1 MEQLKR
7 MALFAT
13 VVDKGSMVA
22 AADALGMTASAVSQQ
37 IRRLEESTQLSLLHR
52 TTRRLTLT
60 EAGAQ
65 LYQSCRQIVELAEQA
80 EQRLA
85 ELRDAP
91 VGELRIAAPVGFSGH
106 LVTSALA
113 PLLLAH
119 PQLSLRLFFQDEQID
134 LVEQRIDL
142 AIRVG
147 SQEDS
152 SLVAR
157 HVGDWPMLLCAAP
170 SYLARCARIDGPE
183 HLSGLDWLSLGH
195 ERGGQLTLHGPGGAL
210 QRLRVEGRVVCNNIL
225 SVREFTLA
233 GMGVSLQPEPE
244 VRDLLARGEL
254 LVLLPQWQP
263 SGIGVYLVT
272 PRRDAQPAKV
282 RYAIEALRRA
292 LGASSLGL
300 PYKGVK
306 TPMEARSAR

>member
-13 VVDKGSMVA
+13 VVEKGSMVA
-22 AADALGMTASAVSQQ
+22 AGEALGMTASAVSQQ
-37 IRRLEESTQLSLLHR
+37 IRKLEEGTQVSLLHR

-60 EAGAQ
+60 EAGEQ
-65 LYQSCRQIVELAEQA
+65 LYQSCRQIVQLAEQA

-106 LVTSALA
+106 LVTDALA
-113 PLLLAH
+113 PLLRAH

-134 LVEQRIDL
+134 LIEQRIDL

-147 SQEDS
+147 SLEDS
-152 SLVAR
+152 SLVGR
-157 HVGDWPMLLCAAP
+157 HIGDWPMLLCAAP
-170 SYLARCARIDGPE
+170 SYLARCGLIDSPE
-183 HLSGLDWLSLGH
+183 RLSELDWLSLGH
-195 ERGGQLTLHGPGGAL
+195 ERGGQVTLHGPGGAL

-225 SVREFTLA
+225 SVRQFTLA
-233 GMGVSLQPEPE
+233 GMGLSLQPEPE
-244 VRDLLARGEL
+244 IRELLARGEL
-254 LVLLPQWQP
+254 LAVLPQWQP
-263 SGIGVYLVT
+263 APIGLHLVT

-282 RYAIEALRRA
+282 RYAIEALRR
-292 LGASSLGL
+292 SLVAG
-300 PYKGVK
+300 
-306 TPMEARSAR
+306 

>member
-13 VVDKGSMVA
+13 VVEKGSMVA
-22 AADALGMTASAVSQQ
+22 AGEALGMTASAVSQQ
-37 IRRLEESTQLSLLHR
+37 IRKLEEGTQVSLLHR

-60 EAGAQ
+60 EAGEQ
-65 LYQSCRQIVELAEQA
+65 LYQSCRQIVQLAEQA

-106 LVTSALA
+106 LVTDALA
-113 PLLLAH
+113 PLLRAH

-134 LVEQRIDL
+134 LIEQRIDL

-147 SQEDS
+147 SLEDS
-152 SLVAR
+152 SLVGR
-157 HVGDWPMLLCAAP
+157 HIGDWPMLLCAAP
-170 SYLARCARIDGPE
+170 SYLARCGPIDSPE
-183 HLSGLDWLSLGH
+183 RLSELDWLSLGH
-195 ERGGQLTLHGPGGAL
+195 ERGGQVTLHGPGGAL

-225 SVREFTLA
+225 SVRQFTLA
-233 GMGVSLQPEPE
+233 GMGLSLQPEPE
-244 VRDLLARGEL
+244 IRELLASSEL
-254 LVLLPQWQP
+254 LAVLPQWQP
-263 SGIGVYLVT
+263 APIGLHLVT

-282 RYAIEALRRA
+282 RYAIEALRR
-292 LGASSLGL
+292 SLVSG
-300 PYKGVK
+300 
-306 TPMEARSAR
+306 

>member
-7 MALFAT
+7 MALFAA
-13 VVDKGSMVA
+13 VVEKGSMVA
-22 AADALGMTASAVSQQ
+22 AAEALGMTASAVSQQ
-37 IRRLEESTQLSLLHR
+37 IRKLEQSTQVSLLHR
-52 TTRRLTLT
+52 TTRRLSLT

-65 LYQSCRQIVELAEQA
+65 LYQSCRQIVQLAEQA

-106 LVTSALA
+106 LVTDALT
-113 PLLLAH
+113 PLLRAH

-134 LVEQRIDL
+134 LIEQRIDL

-147 SQEDS
+147 SLEDS

-157 HVGDWPMLLCAAP
+157 HIGDWPMLLCAAP
-170 SYLARCARIDGPE
+170 SYLARCGAIDGPE
-183 HLSGLDWLSLGH
+183 QLSGLDWLSLGP
-195 ERGGQLTLHGPGGAL
+195 ERGSQLSLHGPGGAV

-225 SVREFTLA
+225 SVRQFTLA
-233 GMGVSLQPEPE
+233 GMGLSLQPEPE
-244 VRDLLARGEL
+244 IRELLARGEL
-254 LVLLPQWQP
+254 LAVLPQWRP
-263 SGIGVYLVT
+263 AAIGLHLVT

-292 LGASSLGL
+292 LVAG
-300 PYKGVK
+300 
-306 TPMEARSAR
+306 

>member
-7 MALFAT
+7 MALFAS
-13 VVDKGSMVA
+13 VVEKGSMVA
-22 AADALGMTASAVSQQ
+22 AAEALGMTASAVSQQ
-37 IRRLEESTQLSLLHR
+37 IRKLEESTQVSLLHR
-52 TTRRLTLT
+52 TTRKLTLT

-65 LYQSCRQIVELAEQA
+65 LYQSCRQIVQLAEQA

-113 PLLLAH
+113 PLLSAH

-157 HVGDWPMLLCAAP
+157 YIGDWPMLLCAAP
-170 SYLARCARIDGPE
+170 AYLARCGAIDGPE
-183 HLSGLDWLSLGH
+183 QLSSLDWLSLGH
-195 ERGGQLTLHGPGGAL
+195 ERGSQLALRGPDGTV

-225 SVREFTLA
+225 SVRQFTLA
-233 GMGVSLQPEPE
+233 GMGLSLQPEPE
-244 VRDLLARGEL
+244 IRDLLARGEL
-254 LVLLPQWQP
+254 LRVLPQWQP
-263 SGIGVYLVT
+263 AAIGLYLVT

-282 RYAIEALRRA
+282 RYAIDALRRA
-292 LGASSLGL
+292 LLAG
-300 PYKGVK
+300 
-306 TPMEARSAR
+306 

>member
-13 VVDKGSMVA
+13 VVEKGSMVA
-22 AADALGMTASAVSQQ
+22 AGEALGMTASAVSQQ
-37 IRRLEESTQLSLLHR
+37 IRKLEEGTQVSLLHR

-60 EAGAQ
+60 EAGEQ
-65 LYQSCRQIVELAEQA
+65 LYQSCRQIVQLAEQA

-106 LVTSALA
+106 LVTDALA
-113 PLLLAH
+113 PLLRAH

-134 LVEQRIDL
+134 LIEQRIDL

-147 SQEDS
+147 SLEDS
-152 SLVAR
+152 SLVGR
-157 HVGDWPMLLCAAP
+157 HIGDWPMLLCAAP
-170 SYLARCARIDGPE
+170 SYLARCGPIDSPE
-183 HLSGLDWLSLGH
+183 RLSELDWLSLGH
-195 ERGGQLTLHGPGGAL
+195 ERGGQVTLHGPGGAL

-225 SVREFTLA
+225 SVRQFTLA
-233 GMGVSLQPEPE
+233 GMGLSLQPEPE
-244 VRDLLARGEL
+244 IRELLASGEL
-254 LVLLPQWQP
+254 LAVLPQWQP
-263 SGIGVYLVT
+263 APIGLHLVT

-282 RYAIEALRRA
+282 RYAIEALRR
-292 LGASSLGL
+292 SLVAG
-300 PYKGVK
+300 
-306 TPMEARSAR
+306 

>member
-13 VVDKGSMVA
+13 VVEKGSMVA
-22 AADALGMTASAVSQQ
+22 AGEALGMTASAVSQQ
-37 IRRLEESTQLSLLHR
+37 IRKLEEGTQVSLLHR

-60 EAGAQ
+60 EAGEQ
-65 LYQSCRQIVELAEQA
+65 LYQSCRQIVQLAEQA

-106 LVTSALA
+106 LVTDALA
-113 PLLLAH
+113 PLLRAH

-134 LVEQRIDL
+134 LIEQRIDL

-147 SQEDS
+147 SLEDS
-152 SLVAR
+152 SLVGR
-157 HVGDWPMLLCAAP
+157 HIGDWPMLLCAAP
-170 SYLARCARIDGPE
+170 SYLARCCPIDSPE
-183 HLSGLDWLSLGH
+183 RLSELDWLSLGH
-195 ERGGQLTLHGPGGAL
+195 ERGGQVTLHGPGGAL

-225 SVREFTLA
+225 SVRQFTLA
-233 GMGVSLQPEPE
+233 GMGLSLQPEPE
-244 VRDLLARGEL
+244 IRELLARGDL
-254 LVLLPQWQP
+254 LAVLPQWQP
-263 SGIGVYLVT
+263 APIGLHLVT

-282 RYAIEALRRA
+282 RYAIEALRR
-292 LGASSLGL
+292 SLVAG
-300 PYKGVK
+300 
-306 TPMEARSAR
+306 